1 MTTLI
6 SFGVVMDWVGQN
18 KNGAQRLEGD
28 ELLHAMGEELITSR
42 ILVVDDHPLLR
53 KGFVFTLSS
62 EPDLE
67 VVGEAASGLE
77 ALELCQETRPDLVLM
92 DISMPI
98 MDGIEATRGVKERCP
113 KTLVLVLTAHEDD
126 SLMLEAIRA
135 GAVGYLL
142 KGSSPRSLV
151 ASVRDAL
158 GGESPM
164 DSRMAGRLLRRL
176 TEEES
181 SPHALTPLAAAEGE
195 ARNKAVGPPLSPREL
210 EVLGRV
216 VIGKTNRLIAQEL
229 HMSLS
234 TVKRHL
240 ERAGSKLGVSD
251 RTQAVVRAI
260 ELGLL
265 PGRREECR
273 AHSSLTVLR

>member
-1 MTTLI
+1 
-6 SFGVVMDWVGQN
+6 
-18 KNGAQRLEGD
+18 
-28 ELLHAMGEELITSR
+28 
-42 ILVVDDHPLLR
+42 
-53 KGFVFTLSS
+53 
-62 EPDLE
+62 
-67 VVGEAASGLE
+67 
-77 ALELCQETRPDLVLM
+77 
-92 DISMPI
+92 
-98 MDGIEATRGVKERCP
+98 
-113 KTLVLVLTAHEDD
+113 
-126 SLMLEAIRA
+126 
-135 GAVGYLL
+135 
-142 KGSSPRSLV
+142 
-151 ASVRDAL
+151 
-158 GGESPM
+158 M

-195 ARNKAVGPPLSPREL
+195 ARNKAVGPSLSPREL

-265 PGRREECR
+265 PGRREE
-273 AHSSLTVLR
+273 

>member
-1 MTTLI
+1 
-6 SFGVVMDWVGQN
+6 
-18 KNGAQRLEGD
+18 
-28 ELLHAMGEELITSR
+28 LHAMGEELPTSR

-53 KGFVFTLSS
+53 KGFVFALSS

-67 VVGEAASGLE
+67 VVGEAADGFE

-98 MDGIEATRGVKERCP
+98 MDGIEATRGVKKRCP

-142 KGSSPRSLV
+142 KGSSPRSLTE
-151 ASVRDAL
+151 AVRDAL

-176 TEEES
+176 AEEEA
-181 SPHALTPLAAAEGE
+181 SPHGLTPPAAAEGE
-195 ARNKAVGPPLSPREL
+195 ARNKAVGPSLSPREL
-210 EVLGRV
+210 EVLGHV

-229 HMSLS
+229 YMSLS

-265 PGRREECR
+265 PGRREE
-273 AHSSLTVLR
+273 